1 MDGNW
6 ANAYGNSAAS
16 SITLFGSTTTLRV
29 QSCVWNAM
37 PTSRSASSNML
48 LRREM
53 MMNCAF
59 FVRS

>member
-29 QSCVWNAM
+29 QSCVWNAVV
-37 PTSRSASSNML
+37 SERSIYISVCDQTNGSTAPWTHKD
-48 LRREM
+48 
-53 MMNCAF
+53 
-59 FVRS
+59 